1 MATKCDIEMYSI
13 HAEQKF
19 VVAERSIRTLKKKCI
34 NTCLHYQKMCIL
46 IN

>member
-13 HAEQKF
+13 HEQKF

-34 NTCLHYQKMCIL
+34 NTCLQYQKMCIL